1 MDEMSVQS
9 KEEPMLNRSLPVF
22 ALAFAALLPLVAP
35 AAMAETAPATITV
48 TGEGMTEVAPDLA
61 TLSIGVTTTGPTAA
75 EALAANSASLT
86 AVLEKLK
93 AAGIEDR
100 DIQTSNLSVNPNWTG
115 YDSSSSGPKIADY
128 TAMNFVTIKI
138 RKLDGLGAVL
148 DAAVSDG
155 ANTVNGLTFG
165 LQDPR
170 PAMDA
175 AREAAVEDAAA
186 KAALLAR
193 AAGMELGQIQSIS
206 EGGGMGGPAPM
217 FKQAQIEASPV
228 PVEAGALAMAASV
241 TVVWQLAP

>member
-1 MDEMSVQS
+1 
-9 KEEPMLNRSLPVF
+9 MLNRSLPVF
-22 ALAFAALLPLVAP
+22 ALALAALLPLAAP
-35 AAMAETAPATITV
+35 AAWAEAVPATITV

-61 TLSIGVTTTGPTAA
+61 TLSIGVTTTGATAA
-75 EALAANSASLT
+75 EALTANSASLA
-86 AVLEKLK
+86 AVLERLK

-115 YDSSSSGPKIADY
+115 YDSSSTSPTIAGY

-138 RKLDGLGAVL
+138 RKLEGLGGVL

-186 KAALLAR
+186 KAALLAK
-193 AAGMELGQIQSIS
+193 AAGVALGQIQSIS
-206 EGGGMGGPAPM
+206 EGGGVGGPAPM
-217 FKQAQIEASPV
+217 FKDAAASAAPV
-228 PVEAGALAMAASV
+228 PVEAGALSMTASV
-241 TVVWQLAP
+241 TVVWQLTP